1 MFKIAKEITEAN
13 PMSAGNGGL
22 MRIAAGLIPLK
33 YSDNDWD
40 VIHLASELNDLT
52 HPHPDSNSSCR
63 YFLYLLNLKHSDF
76 IKPNPWETGGEQEF
90 LNEVC
95 WHVDN

>member
-1 MFKIAKEITEAN
+1 
-13 PMSAGNGGL
+13 MSAGNGGL

-52 HPHPDSNSSCR
+52 HPHLAQFKLQVLSLSS
-63 YFLYLLNLKHSDF
+63 
-76 IKPNPWETGGEQEF
+76 
-90 LNEVC
+90 
-95 WHVDN
+95 